1 MNKILV
7 TGGAGFIGSCLAK
20 FLLEKGNV
28 VYILDDLSKG
38 KKSNIPHAANFIE
51 GKCEDSKSYET
62 IRDIKF
68 SAIFHLAGQSS
79 GERSFEDPLVD
90 LNSNAASTLVL
101 LQFARTNLKGR
112 FVFASTMS
120 VYGDNIPPFKEEMPP
135 RPLSFYGVG
144 KLASEH
150 YLRLYRKFGLD
161 TVAVRLFNV
170 YGPGQDLEDMKQG
183 MVSIFLGQALE
194 SGTILVKG
202 SVNRYRDFIFID
214 DVVDNLWHLSKQNGK
229 LPLVI
234 NFASGQSTTVSELL
248 NQIKLGWFSPLEI
261 EVSTGTSGDQHGSV
275 GDNTLGLQYGISF
288 PTRLDEG
295 ITATIRWIKE
305 LSK

>member
-1 MNKILV
+1 MNTVLI
-7 TGGAGFIGSCLAK
+7 TGGAGFIGSSLAK
-20 FLLEKGNV
+20 KL
-28 VYILDDLSKG
+28 ICLDVEIIIIDNLSKG
-38 KKSNIPHAANFIE
+38 SRANIPEAAQFIE
-51 GKCEDSKSYET
+51 GACEDRNTYDL

-101 LQFARTNLKGR
+101 LQFARTNLNGR

-120 VYGDNIPPFKEEMPP
+120 VYGDNIPPFKEEMSP

-183 MVSIFLGQALE
+183 MVSIFLGQALG
-194 SGTILVKG
+194 SGTIVVKG

-214 DVVDNLWHLSKQNGK
+214 DVVDNLWQLSKHNGK

-248 NQIKLGWFSPLEI
+248 NQIKLGWSLPLEI
-261 EVSTGTSGDQHGSV
+261 EVSTGTSGDQHGSL